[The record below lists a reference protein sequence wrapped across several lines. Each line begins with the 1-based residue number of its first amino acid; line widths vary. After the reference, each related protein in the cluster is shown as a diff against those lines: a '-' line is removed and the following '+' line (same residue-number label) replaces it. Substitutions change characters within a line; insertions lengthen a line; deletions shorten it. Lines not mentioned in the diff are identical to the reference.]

1 MKMNL
6 DFKRKQDGI
15 TLTALIVTIIVLLI
29 LAGVSIGEFTSNDG
43 ILDRVQNTK
52 KSVDSARVEQ
62 QVRDSAKEA
71 YTLGQGRI
79 DEGNLKSALDNNIGD
94 GDYEL
99 LVVENGSWK
108 VIVEKIEFFV
118 YATGEVNVGNN
129 G

>member
-1 MKMNL
+1 M
-6 DFKRKQDGI
+6 KRKFLKKEDGI
-15 TLTALIVTIIVLLI
+15 TLTVLIVTIIVLLI
-29 LAGVSIGEFTSNDG
+29 LAGVSIGEFTNNDG

-79 DEGNLKSALDNNIGD
+79 DEMNLKSALDNNIGD

-99 LVVENGSWK
+99 LVVENGGWK

>member
-1 MKMNL
+1 M
-6 DFKRKQDGI
+6 KRKFLKKEDGI
-15 TLTALIVTIIVLLI
+15 TLTVLIVTIIVLLI
-29 LAGVSIGEFTSNDG
+29 LAGVSIGEFTNNDG

-79 DEGNLKSALDNNIGD
+79 DERNLKSALDNNIGD

-118 YATGEVNVGNN
+118 YDTGEVNVGNN